1 MGASRGGGRCQ
12 QLPWCQPSWSQPWW
26 GPQQRGAGFTGAV
39 CHAAIPRFAQTLEK
53 VCVETVESG
62 TMTKDLAGCIHGLA
76 KYVWLMGRCGAAA
89 CHEGRLAMRGS
100 RWPPDGPWGLR
111 ASIYSLRGRAMPAA
125 RQGPRPTP
133 RAVLPTPA
141 LPLPAGLSAVCSG
154 GWAGTPLAAGPLQP
168 LSVSPQ
174 CEAQRALCEHHR
186 LPGRHQEQPGQGPG
200 QAVGGQGGP
209 PSPAVTR
216 VDRDPAP
223 LPAHRHSSGTVE

>member
-1 MGASRGGGRCQ
+1 MGAPQGGGRCQ
-12 QLPWCQPSWSQPWW
+12 QPPWCQPCRSQPWW
-26 GPQQRGAGFTGAV
+26 GPRQRGAGFTGAV

-76 KYVWLMGRCGAAA
+76 KYVWLAGRSGVGQPPATKAGWPCGAAA
-89 CHEGRLAMRGS
+89 GLQTVPGDSGHLFTACGV
-100 RWPPDGPWGLR
+100 GPCLR
-111 ASIYSLRGRAMPAA
+111 PGRAHI
-125 RQGPRPTP
+125 PRPGLCYP
-133 RAVLPTPA
+133 RRLCPSQPGCLLWGV
-141 LPLPAGLSAVCSG
+141 GRDS
-154 GWAGTPLAAGPLQP
+154 PLAAGPLQP

-200 QAVGGQGGP
+200 QAVGGQGGL

-216 VDRDPAP
+216 VDGDPAP